1 MPSDDRPITVFYSYA
16 HADEKLRDELA
27 KHLSLLKNQGYIQE
41 WHDRDIEAGQEWE
54 GRIDQHLAAAQF
66 ILLLISPD
74 FMASP
79 YCYSIE
85 LKRAME
91 RHAAGEARVVPIIL
105 KPVDW
110 QSAPF
115 GQLQALPKNA
125 KAVTTWPNRDEA
137 FLDIA
142 QGIRRAVE
150 RLRGGSSAS
159 PPRPTA
165 PTPTAIPTPTT
176 AGPLRHD
183 QTATVTGGGAY
194 IRGNVNTGGGKF
206 VGRDDHSTVAP
217 PATATPAQLPV
228 LLQELRIALAAVP
241 LDADERAALQDDL
254 AVVEAQWAKPEPK
267 RALLRAKLASLQS
280 LIEAAAGGMEATA
293 EPLRL
298 LHHLA
303 RISRQ

>member
-54 GRIDQHLAAAQF
+54 GRVDQHLAAAQF

-74 FMASP
+74 FMVSR

-125 KAVTTWPNRDEA
+125 KRRDDLAESGRGVSRHCPGDSSGRRKA
-137 FLDIA
+137 AGRFFRIA
-142 QGIRRAVE
+142 ATGPRRPP
-150 RLRGGSSAS
+150 RRPS
-159 PPRPTA
+159 PPRP
-165 PTPTAIPTPTT
+165 PP
-176 AGPLRHD
+176 
-183 QTATVTGGGAY
+183 
-194 IRGNVNTGGGKF
+194 
-206 VGRDDHSTVAP
+206 GR
-217 PATATPAQLPV
+217 
-228 LLQELRIALAAVP
+228 
-241 LDADERAALQDDL
+241 
-254 AVVEAQWAKPEPK
+254 
-267 RALLRAKLASLQS
+267 
-280 LIEAAAGGMEATA
+280 
-293 EPLRL
+293 
-298 LHHLA
+298 
-303 RISRQ
+303 